1 MPHGYDTAVA
11 PAETASHHLFQRHLD
26 RASMGCCH
34 VRHGAHH
41 RGRSAGIDPNRSVP
55 VRVIEGTCE
64 RDCDVSVD
72 APTPIVGGEREADAT
87 LTELVEMKQVVRAT
101 STVEEGGPDP
111 SFLEG
116 LGERPRARL
125 AGRHVVI
132 VDDILDEGH
141 TLAAILAAIKAQ
153 GAASVRTAM
162 LLLKDHDRRANGVH
176 ADYVGCHV
184 ADRYVFGAGMDY
196 KGYYR
201 QLPGVWAIGQ
211 PGASGEPCR

>member
-1 MPHGYDTAVA
+1 MSGFDRQRYEEAQSVYAGADCLIPADEIGAAYDRMADAVTADL
-11 PAETASHHLFQRHLD
+11 AELDPVVICVMLGGLQATAELGKRLHFPFELD
-26 RASMGCCH
+26 YLHATRY
-34 VRHGAHH
+34 
-41 RGRSAGIDPNRSVP
+41 RGETS
-55 VRVIEGTCE
+55 
-64 RDCDVSVD
+64 
-72 APTPIVGGEREADAT
+72 GGE
-87 LTELVEMKQVVRAT
+87 LVWKV
-101 STVEEGGPDP
+101 SP
-111 SFLEG
+111 G
-116 LGERPRARL
+116 LRL
-125 AGRHVVI
+125 ADRHVLI

-211 PGASGEPCR
+211 PGASGEGSA